1 MQSVPPP
8 TTIAPG
14 VTVPMTSGVEVDA
27 LLALASA
34 GDVRTIARQ
43 IQARAEVD
51 GSVTPTLERWVLPA
65 LRETGLRWQRHEY
78 SVADDHVITNTLSEA
93 LGVARAAMPPIEVHG
108 TAAAVT
114 LGSDQHEICAR
125 LTQVCLDGAGFSC
138 VLLGRGLPI
147 GDLVRWVNETSP
159 DVLACS
165 VPITLDP
172 ARANAELIALCSS
185 LGPRTTIYVGGAGA
199 ALLGFVPPG
208 VCYLRSLHEL
218 EAAMIARRRNRG

>member
-51 GSVTPTLERWVLPA
+51 GSVTPTLERWVVPA

-159 DVLACS
+159 DILPVA
-165 VPITLDP
+165 PE
-172 ARANAELIALCSS
+172 ARASPAACPSPSTPRAPTPSS
-185 LGPRTTIYVGGAGA
+185 SPSAPRSVRAPPYISGAPVLHSWASSRRGSA
-199 ALLGFVPPG
+199 TCARSTSSKPP
-208 VCYLRSLHEL
+208 
-218 EAAMIARRRNRG
+218 

>member
-1 MQSVPPP
+1 MQSVPP
-8 TTIAPG
+8 TTTASPG
-14 VTVPMTSGVEVDA
+14 EGSPITCTMEVDA
-27 LLALASA
+27 LLELASA
-34 GDVRTIARQ
+34 GDVRAVARQ
-43 IQARAEVD
+43 MQARAQVD
-51 GSVTPTLERWVLPA
+51 GSVTPTLEHWVVPA
-65 LRETGLRWQRHEY
+65 LREVGLRWQRHEY

-93 LGVARAAMPPIEVHG
+93 LGVARAAMPPGEVHG

-114 LGSDQHEICAR
+114 LGSDQHEICSR

-172 ARANAELIALCSS
+172 ARANAELIALCAS

-199 ALLGFVPPG
+199 ALLDFVPPG

-218 EAAMIARRRNRG
+218 EAAIIARRQHRA